1 MRVQRLTKPRT
12 VCNRAQAL
20 ARRHRKLLAGLAVAL
35 LVAVASIV
43 AEQFDVV
50 PGAAVGDTSA
60 RPEHENPMIA
70 W

>member
-12 VCNRAQAL
+12 VCSRAQAHV
-20 ARRHRKLLAGLAVAL
+20 RRHRKLLGGLTVAL

-43 AEQFDVV
+43 AEQFGAGS
-50 PGAAVGDTSA
+50 GAAVGDTSA